1 MNLPLQDTRVV
12 EAIGAQAPEA
22 LRLAAALAGRIAAD
36 LGAAV
41 VRVEAA
47 AEPPRGPLP
56 LTLGLGKR
64 TLRCRNADIADLL
77 ADATAGAD
85 AVLVDGALYDSIGER
100 LGRAL
105 PVVVTMTADAVAAPE
120 SELTVAARSG
130 MLDIVGDPALAPLC
144 LGGHQTAY
152 AGGLAA
158 YLALVA
164 GIVRR
169 SGDQHRQKPL
179 RVSLVDVS
187 VWLNWKTL
195 GMVEVAGF
203 SPMRAGMGADWVIV
217 PCKDGYVAT
226 VFRFNEWP
234 ALKAATGDPRL
245 EDERFAT
252 PAGRR
257 ANARALNAILAE
269 IFAAMTRAEIKA
281 LSIRHKLPLGPVW
294 TPAELLEDPHM
305 RARGFFHATTSG
317 DGGSM
322 QLPRLPVRWNG
333 AQFDQGPLEARL
345 QADGTEQGP

>member
-1 MNLPLQDTRVV
+1 MSLPLQDVTVV
-12 EAIGAQAPEA
+12 EAIGADAPEA

-36 LGAAV
+36 LGATV
-41 VRVEAA
+41 VRVEASTA
-47 AEPPRGPLP
+47 PARAPLP
-56 LTLGLGKR
+56 IALGLGKR

-85 AVLVDGALYDSIGER
+85 AVLIDGALHGGIGER
-100 LGRAL
+100 LGCAL
-105 PVVVTMTADAVAAPE
+105 PVVLTMTADAVAAPE
-120 SELTVAARSG
+120 SELTVAAQSG
-130 MLDIVGDPALAPLC
+130 MLDIVGDPALAPLR

-164 GIVRR
+164 GLVRR
-169 SGDQHRQKPL
+169 SDGQLRRQPL
-179 RVSLVDVS
+179 RVSLLDVS

-203 SPMRAGMGADWVIV
+203 SPTRAGMGADWVIV
-217 PCKDGYVAT
+217 PCRDGYVAT

-245 EDERFAT
+245 QDERFAT

-257 ANARALNAILAE
+257 ANARELNAILAD
-269 IFAAMTRAEIKA
+269 IFAGMTRAQIKA

-305 RARGFFHATTSG
+305 RARNVFHAPAS
-317 DGGSM
+317 DGGGIR
-322 QLPRLPVRWNG
+322 LPRLPVRWNG
-333 AQFDQGPLEARL
+333 AQFDPGAVEAR
-345 QADGTEQGP
+345 QPTDGTEQGA